1 MKLKKE
7 SAVLRV
13 FEKPAGRRFCVS
25 LSTTAVS
32 NPPMIPRAALACTKP
47 EKADKRRRSRSVEHD
62 VRAKQTK
69 VCDAERTRF
78 QTPIFILVTSRQR
91 RVITRASNYL
101 KADGQL
107 KLAAVSPPADELDGY
122 RLLST

>member
-1 MKLKKE
+1 
-7 SAVLRV
+7 
-13 FEKPAGRRFCVS
+13 
-25 LSTTAVS
+25 
-32 NPPMIPRAALACTKP
+32 MIQRAALACTKP
-47 EKADKRRRSRSVEHD
+47 EKADKRRRSQRVEHD

-78 QTPIFILVTSRQR
+78 QTP
-91 RVITRASNYL
+91 TRASNYL